1 MKERSEHPSWK
12 MRMAQAA
19 DMPKDVVLGV
29 PVLSML
35 GREELYIENYRGILE
50 YTEELIR
57 MQTKKGQIKVTGCRL
72 QISYY
77 TNDEMKVT
85 GCVKTIEYGD

>member
-1 MKERSEHPSWK
+1 
-12 MRMAQAA
+12 
-19 DMPKDVVLGV
+19 MPKDVVLGV

-57 MQTKKGQIKVTGCRL
+57 VQTKKGQIKVTGCRPTCPAANTIIHITFDNCL
-72 QISYY
+72 VNNTSPKKQIMITLS
-77 TNDEMKVT
+77 K
-85 GCVKTIEYGD
+85 